1 MKKFI
6 AMLLSIATVFAVA
19 ACGNDK
25 QNSSSSDGGND
36 PDYAKRSKKITF
48 SYYAGGYGSD
58 WVKAVAKDYMDN
70 VNTEV
75 YVELK
80 KSSDNSTAKSNI
92 ESNVGIADL
101 YQIEADMFGL
111 GDCLENLT
119 SFYNDTAV
127 YGENVKIKDKMP
139 KYSLDYYN
147 EKGEYYQVPQTA
159 MTGFNWV
166 YNKTLLDGTF
176 GKDNYVLPRTTN
188 EMLAFGNKLYE
199 KGVFLTAAALADT
212 AGGNYAQYATM
223 NFFAQMTGLDGWNKF
238 NSGLVKRDG
247 EWVLSEEAPYV
258 ISDNKTAIESAYKFA
273 EKLYKKASGSEVQ
286 YLHKNS
292 PSFEYKDLDKVFYGG
307 KFKAQT
313 LPAFAFAYVGG
324 WLETEVSEYLKEGA
338 ITPKEVYAMR
348 TPVLSDIVKTLEN
361 TAMTDSELSAIIAE
375 IDNGATSSTRCSQSD
390 FDRISEARHM
400 VTENICRCFV
410 IPKGSRNKA
419 EAKEFLAYL
428 ASDRA
433 QKIAAKNSNGLNVL
447 PFGYTPTDED
457 MGFEISAFTKSV
469 AAITDSDTVK
479 IVDSAQLDKTF
490 KKEVNILWFYDI
502 KNTSALA
509 NNVYSGTAT
518 PSDQIFD
525 MTYKYYNGMWST
537 LISKYKKSVGLA

>member
-6 AMLLSIATVFAVA
+6 AALMCVATVFAAV
-19 ACGNDK
+19 ACGNNP
-25 QNSSSSDGGND
+25 QGSSSSDDGNNA
-36 PDYAKRSKKITF
+36 DYAKRSKKITF

-70 VNTEV
+70 VNEEV

-111 GDCLENLT
+111 DGCLENLT
-119 SFYNDTAV
+119 SFYNDTTV
-127 YGENVKIKDKMP
+127 YGENVKVKDKLP
-139 KYSLDYYN
+139 EYSIDYYN
-147 EKGEYYQVPQTA
+147 EKGEYYQIPQTA

-166 YNKTLLDGTF
+166 YNKTLLDDTF
-176 GKDNYVLPRTTN
+176 GKDNYVLPRTTD
-188 EMLAFGNKLYE
+188 EMLAFGDKLYE

-212 AGGNYAQYATM
+212 AGGNYAQYALM

-238 NSGLVKRDG
+238 NSGLVKRNG
-247 EWVLSEEAPYV
+247 EWVLSEDAPYV
-258 ISDNKTAIESAYKFA
+258 ISDNRTAIEAAYKFA
-273 EKLYKKASGSEVQ
+273 EKLYRKATGSEVQ

-292 PSFEYKDLDKVFYGG
+292 PSFEYKDLDKVFFGG

-313 LPAFAFAYVGG
+313 LPSFAFAYVGG

-338 ITPKEVYAMR
+338 ITPKEVYAMNS
-348 TPVLSDIVKTLEN
+348 PVLSDIVKTLEN
-361 TAMTDSELSAIIAE
+361 TAMTDSELSAIIEE
-375 IDNGATSSTRCSQSD
+375 IDNGATSSTRCSQND

-410 IPKGSRNKA
+410 IPKGSSNKA
-419 EAKEFLAYL
+419 LAKEFLAYL
-428 ASDRA
+428 TSDRA
-433 QKIAAKNSNGLNVL
+433 QKIAAKNSNGISVL

-469 AAITDSDTVK
+469 AKVTKSDAVK

-518 PSDQIFD
+518 SGDRIYE

>member
-1 MKKFI
+1 MKKII
-6 AMLLSIATVFAVA
+6 ATLLSVATVFAAV
-19 ACGNDK
+19 ACGNNP
-25 QNSSSSDGGND
+25 QSSVSSDDGNNA
-36 PDYAKRSKKITF
+36 DYAKRSKKITF

-70 VNTEV
+70 VNDEV

-111 GDCLENLT
+111 DGCLENLT
-119 SFYNDTAV
+119 SFYNDTTV
-127 YGENVKIKDKMP
+127 YGENVKVKDKLP
-139 KYSLDYYN
+139 EYSIDYYN
-147 EKGEYYQVPQTA
+147 EKGEYYQIPQTA

-166 YNKTLLDGTF
+166 YNKTLLDETF
-176 GKDNYVLPRTTN
+176 GKDNYVLPRTTD
-188 EMLAFGNKLYE
+188 EMLAFGDKLYE

-212 AGGNYAQYATM
+212 AGGNYAQYALM

-238 NSGLVKRDG
+238 NSGLVKRNG
-247 EWVLSEEAPYV
+247 EWVLSEDAPYV
-258 ISDNKTAIESAYKFA
+258 ISDNRTAIEAAYKFA
-273 EKLYKKASGSEVQ
+273 EKLYRKATGSEVQ

-292 PSFEYKDLDKVFYGG
+292 PSFEYKDLDKVFFGG

-313 LPAFAFAYVGG
+313 LPSFAFAYVGG
-324 WLETEVSEYLKEGA
+324 WLETEVSEYLKEGV
-338 ITPKEVYAMR
+338 ITPKEVYAMNS
-348 TPVLSDIVKTLEN
+348 PVLSDIVKTLEN
-361 TAMTDSELSAIIAE
+361 TAMTDSELSAIIEE
-375 IDNGATSSTRCSQSD
+375 IDNGATSSPRCSQND

-410 IPKGSRNKA
+410 IPKGSSNKA
-419 EAKEFLAYL
+419 LAKEFLAYL
-428 ASDRA
+428 TSDRA
-433 QKIAAKNSNGLNVL
+433 QKIAAKNSNGISVL

-469 AAITDSDTVK
+469 AKVTKSDAVK

-518 PSDQIFD
+518 LGDQIYE